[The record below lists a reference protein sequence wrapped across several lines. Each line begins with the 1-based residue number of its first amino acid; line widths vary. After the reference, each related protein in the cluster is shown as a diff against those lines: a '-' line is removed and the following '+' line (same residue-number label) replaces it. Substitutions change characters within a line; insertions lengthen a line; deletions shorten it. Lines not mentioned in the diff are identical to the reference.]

1 MRFFIVDDDEAIRCM
16 LSEIIEDYD
25 LGEVVGEAKNGAA
38 IDGNLLTIKAID
50 ILIIDLLMPIRD
62 GIQTV
67 RDLAPA
73 FKGRIIMLS
82 QVEDKEMIGN
92 AYSLGVHNYITKPIN
107 RLEVISIIQNVM
119 EHIRLQN
126 AIYNI
131 EKNLN
136 VLNSEKTI
144 HTPTSITTRRNTIS
158 TSGQYL
164 LVELGMIGESGSK
177 DLLDMLDY
185 LYKYENERPLEHEF
199 PSLKEIFTSVA
210 IKRLGVAIP
219 GPNDIKKESKA
230 IEQRVRRTIFQGLTH
245 LASLGI
251 TDYTNPNFEEYAPKF
266 FDLTEIRKIMINLQN
281 NIKPSIGNSHI
292 NIKRFVKVLFLEAK
306 KDNNL
311 LI

>member
-1 MRFFIVDDDEAIRCM
+1 MRFFIVDDDEAIRSM

-25 LGEVVGEAKNGAA
+25 LGEVIGEAENGAA

-50 ILIIDLLMPIRD
+50 ILIIDLLMPIHD

-67 RDLAPA
+67 RELAPT

-82 QVEDKEMIGN
+82 QIEDKEMIGN
-92 AYSLGVHNYITKPIN
+92 AYSLGVHYYITKPIN

-126 AIYNI
+126 VICNI

-136 VLNSEKTI
+136 VLNPEKNI
-144 HTPTSITTRRNTIS
+144 HTPPSITTKRNAIN

-164 LVELGMIGESGSK
+164 LAELGMIGESGSK
-177 DLLDMLDY
+177 DLLDMLDF
-185 LYKYENERPLEHEF
+185 LYKHENEEPFKHEF
-199 PSLKEIFTSVA
+199 PPLKELFTSVA
-210 IKRLGVAIP
+210 MKKLGVANSDL
-219 GPNDIKKESKA
+219 NDIKKESKA

-251 TDYTNPNFEEYAPKF
+251 TDYANPNFEEYAPKF
-266 FDLTEIRKIMINLQN
+266 FDFTEIRKIMLDLQN
-281 NIKPSIGNSHI
+281 NIKPSICNSHI
-292 NIKRFVKVLFLEAK
+292 NIKRFVKVLYLETK
-306 KDNNL
+306 KRQ
-311 LI
+311 